1 MQCTWLTDKAETRR
15 SSDGGFGA
23 FALRTIAAGET
34 VAVFGGTLSSGAEF
48 SRLSADRRSR
58 SIQVEEDLYLVG
70 GEVPEDGDMINHSC
84 APTCGLRGSSILVA
98 MQAIPPGAA
107 LTYEYA
113 TSDGGPYDE
122 FVCQCGAS
130 SCRGVVT
137 GSDWMR
143 PDIQDRYRDWFS
155 PYLWRRISRFGVG
168 SSTPDHQGDA
178 MRVASTSEWS
188 RRTPT
193 DLSAPEGMM
202 SFPWARRQVT

>member
-1 MQCTWLTDKAETRR
+1 MHCTWLTEKAETRPLPH
-15 SSDGGFGA
+15 GGFGA
-23 FALRTIAAGET
+23 FALSTIAPGET
-34 VAVFGGTLSSGAEF
+34 IAVFGGTLSTGAEF

-84 APTCGLRGSSILVA
+84 EPTCGLRGSSILVA
-98 MQAIPPGAA
+98 MQVIPLGAA

-122 FVCQCGAS
+122 FVCQCEAS

-143 PDIQDRYRDWFS
+143 PDIQDRYREWFS
-155 PYLWRRISRFGVG
+155 PYLARRISRFA
-168 SSTPDHQGDA
+168 STTPDHHGDA
-178 MRVASTSEWS
+178 MRVVSTSE
-188 RRTPT
+188 
-193 DLSAPEGMM
+193 
-202 SFPWARRQVT
+202 